1 MSVRV
6 IGVDLGGTQIR
17 SVLATLDGEV
27 HARDARLTL
36 ADDGPAAVIERI
48 LASVASMAEAALQDG
63 GDRVAAIGIGAPGPT
78 DPHRGVLLMGPN
90 LPGWN
95 HVNLRDIL
103 SVPFGVPV
111 YVGNDANLAGL
122 AEYRFGAGRGVE
134 HMVYITQSTG
144 VGGGI
149 IVNGKMLVGAQGLAA
164 EVGHITIDL
173 HPGGNVAGGDGTLEE
188 LAAGPDIAARAQR
201 RMLAGASSAAVALA
215 GSIDA
220 LQTRHLCEAA
230 ALGDG
235 FALEQFR
242 EAGVYMGV
250 GITNLLHLFNPQRF
264 VIGGSVWLNCSS
276 FMLESVWTTIKARA
290 KSPEYW
296 QWLEIVPAAL
306 GDDVGLLG
314 AVALAVGKVGKGG
327 KSK

>member
-1 MSVRV
+1 MSARV

-17 SVLATLDGEV
+17 SVLATTAGEV

-36 ADDGPAAVIERI
+36 ADDGPGPVIERI
-48 LASVASMAEAALQDG
+48 LASVGSVYEASLNDG
-63 GDRVAAIGIGAPGPT
+63 GGRVAAIGIGAPGPI

-90 LPGWN
+90 LPGWS

-134 HMVYITQSTG
+134 HMIYITQSTG

-149 IVNGKMLVGAQGLAA
+149 IINGKMLVGAQGLAA
-164 EVGHITIDL
+164 EVGHMTIDL
-173 HPGGNVAGGDGTLEE
+173 LPEDEAPGEDGTLEE

-201 RMLAGASSAAVALA
+201 RLRAGAASAALALA
-215 GSIDA
+215 GGSIDEV
-220 LQTRHLCEAA
+220 QTRHLCAA
-230 ALGDG
+230 AAMGDT

-242 EAGVYMGV
+242 ETGVYMGV
-250 GITNLLHLFNPQRF
+250 GMTNLLHLFNPQRF
-264 VIGGSVWLNCSS
+264 VMGGGVWLNCSE
-276 FMLESVWTTIKARA
+276 FMLESVWKTIRARA
-290 KSPEYW
+290 KSAEYW
-296 QWLEIVPAAL
+296 QWLEIAPAAL

-314 AVALAVGKVGKGG
+314 AVALAVGKGK
-327 KSK
+327 

>member
-1 MSVRV
+1 MTARV

-27 HARDARLTL
+27 HARDVRLTL
-36 ADDGPAAVIERI
+36 ADEGPAAVIERI
-48 LASVASMAEAALQDG
+48 VTSVATVAEVAAGDG

-90 LPGWN
+90 LPGWS
-95 HVNLRDIL
+95 HVNLRDML
-103 SVPFGVPV
+103 FVPFGVPV

-122 AEYRFGAGRGVE
+122 AEYRFGAGRGVD

-144 VGGGI
+144 IGGGI
-149 IVNGKMLVGAQGLAA
+149 IVNRKMLVGAQGLAA
-164 EVGHITIDL
+164 EIGHMTIDL
-173 HPGGNVAGGDGTLEE
+173 SQDAPALAVVGTLEG

-201 RMLAGASSAAVALA
+201 RLRAGAASLARELAG
-215 GSIDA
+215 GSIEEVGA
-220 LQTRHLCEAA
+220 RHLCEAA
-230 ALGDG
+230 ALGDE

-242 EAGVYMGV
+242 ETGVYMGV
-250 GITNLLHLFNPQRF
+250 GITNLCHIFNPQRI
-264 VIGGSVWLNCSS
+264 VIGGSVWLNCSK
-276 FMLESVWTTIKARA
+276 FMVDAVWATIRKRA
-290 KSPEYW
+290 QSPEYW

-314 AVALAVGKVGKGG
+314 AVALAVGELNKGT
-327 KSK
+327 